1 MISLF
6 NPHNEI
12 IMETIKA
19 LSTIADAPITYVEIG
34 NLIHY
39 MKQELLSGE
48 YNPLDVELKLK
59 AMEETIKQLR
69 SDEEIR
75 AFVLSEA
82 EKYGKSFEWRGAKMS
97 IREVGVKYD
106 YSSTGDSEWAI
117 LDAQIKELSEKKK
130 AREKFLQAVPA
141 SGTVSPETGEM
152 IYPPAKISTTSI
164 AVTLTQR

>member
-1 MISLF
+1 
-6 NPHNEI
+6 
-12 IMETIKA
+12 MESIKA

-34 NLIHY
+34 NLIHF
-39 MKQELLSGE
+39 MKQELLSGD

-106 YSSTGDSEWAI
+106 YASSGDSEWAL
-117 LDAQIKELSEKKK
+117 LDAQIKELTEKKK
-130 AREKFLQAVPA
+130 AREKFLQAIPDM
-141 SGTVSPETGEM
+141 GTVSPETGET
-152 IYPPAKISTTSI
+152 IYRPAKTSTTSI
-164 AVTLTQR
+164 AVTLTNK

>member
-1 MISLF
+1 
-6 NPHNEI
+6 
-12 IMETIKA
+12 MESIKA

-39 MKQELLSGE
+39 MKQELLSGD

-106 YSSTGDSEWAI
+106 YAASGDSEWAL
-117 LDAQIKELSEKKK
+117 LDAQVKELTEKKK
-130 AREKFLQAVPA
+130 AREKFLQAIPDM
-141 SGTVSPETGEM
+141 GTVSPETGET
-152 IYPPAKISTTSI
+152 IYRPAKTSTTSI
-164 AVTLTQR
+164 AVTLTNK